1 MSLKWRPQN
10 WRNPHYPLVRDDMG
24 YPKQSGLIRK
34 EEFESGASAML
45 NALFELAKQ
54 SPTGK
59 FEIDSTKVNR

>member
-1 MSLKWRPQN
+1 MSEMSLGWRPNN
-10 WRNPHYPLVRDDMG
+10 WDKGTKWHYNKLT
-24 YPKQSGLIRK
+24 
-34 EEFESGASAML
+34 EEVYESGADAML